1 MLCFCI
7 CFRLIE
13 SLVTIHH
20 GARSLVSLSFRS
32 IRADAPSVVSVL
44 TSSLCIPICAHY
56 GCPFNSSIH
65 TMESSNLCRRIWSSA
80 GYGRYSYNFTKGF
93 YVAYSIILYRIN
105 TNFGLDKNSNATS
118 YRLGT
123 NCDTVYTCAL
133 MCTLLTDNA
142 LRRVSGLLIRA
153 WPIALWPNYTTMQW
167 G

>member
-56 GCPFNSSIH
+56 CCPFNSSIH
-65 TMESSNLCRRIWSSA
+65 TMESNNLCRRIGSSA
-80 GYGRYSYNFTKGF
+80 GLYMVDTPTISQRVLTLHFPYS
-93 YVAYSIILYRIN
+93 
-105 TNFGLDKNSNATS
+105 
-118 YRLGT
+118 
-123 NCDTVYTCAL
+123 
-133 MCTLLTDNA
+133 
-142 LRRVSGLLIRA
+142 
-153 WPIALWPNYTTMQW
+153 
-167 G
+167 

>member
-32 IRADAPSVVSVL
+32 IRADAPSVESVL

-65 TMESSNLCRRIWSSA
+65 THNGIKQSLSSHMKFCCNIHC
-80 GYGRYSYNFTKGF
+80 RYSYNFTQGF
-93 YVAYSIILYRIN
+93 NIAFSIIL
-105 TNFGLDKNSNATS
+105 G
-118 YRLGT
+118 
-123 NCDTVYTCAL
+123 
-133 MCTLLTDNA
+133 
-142 LRRVSGLLIRA
+142 
-153 WPIALWPNYTTMQW
+153 
-167 G
+167 